1 MIEIKNLCKSYN
13 GVIALNNVTMDINDD
28 DIFGLI
34 GTNGA
39 GKSTLL
45 RILSG
50 VIKQDSGEIIVDGES
65 VFENP
70 SAKEKLCFISDSDMF
85 PQNSTPYSMSEIW
98 SAVYKDFNQERFD
111 FMSHKLGMGKNS
123 NIRNFSKGMKR
134 QLKLILALSSGAKY
148 ILCDEAFDGLD
159 PVIRQTVK
167 SIMAEE
173 VYDRKIV
180 PVIASHNLRE
190 IEDISGRI
198 GLLHKGNVLLSE
210 QLDEIKFQSQKFQ
223 VVLQDVSQEATISS
237 LIHPISIDRSGS
249 LFTVIAR
256 GQRDGI
262 KKAVISLDPV
272 FFEFL
277 PLTLEEIFIT
287 ETEAYGYDLRKIFV

>member
-1 MIEIKNLCKSYN
+1 M
-13 GVIALNNVTMDINDD
+13 TINDD

-45 RILSG
+45 RILAG
-50 VIKQDSGEIIVDGES
+50 VIRQDSGEVLIDGES

-70 SAKEKLCFISDSDMF
+70 AVKEKLCFISDSDAF
-85 PQNSTPYSMSEIW
+85 LPNATPCSMVEMYSAI
-98 SAVYKDFNQERFD
+98 YKGFNRERFD
-111 FMSHKLGMGKNS
+111 FMRLKLGMEKNNS
-123 NIRNFSKGMKR
+123 IRNFSKGMKR

-148 ILCDEAFDGLD
+148 ILCDEAMDGLD

-210 QLDEIKFQSQKFQ
+210 QLDEMKLQSQKFQ
-223 VVLQDVSQEATISS
+223 VVLQDPGQEATLSS
-237 LIHPISIDRSGS
+237 LLHPTSIDKSGS
-249 LFTVIAR
+249 LFTIIVKGSKDSIR
-256 GQRDGI
+256 KTVD
-262 KKAVISLDPV
+262 SMNPV

-287 ETEAYGYDLRKIFV
+287 ETEACGYDLRKIFA

>member
-1 MIEIKNLCKSYN
+1 MIEIRNLSKSYN
-13 GVIALNNVTMDINDD
+13 GVIALNNITMDINDD

-50 VIKQDSGEIIVDGES
+50 VIRQDAGEVLVDGES

-70 SAKEKLCFISDSDMF
+70 SAKEKICFISDSDTF
-85 PQNSTPYSMSEIW
+85 TQNSTPSSMAEIYSAI
-98 SAVYKDFNQERFD
+98 YKNFDKEQFD
-111 FMSHKLGMGKNS
+111 FIRLKLGMEKNS

-180 PVIASHNLRE
+180 PIIASHNLRE

-198 GLLHKGNVLLSE
+198 GLLHKGKVLLSE
-210 QLDEIKFQSQKFQ
+210 QLDDMKFQSQKFQ
-223 VVLQDVSQEATISS
+223 VVLQNVDQEATLSS
-237 LIHPISIDRSGS
+237 LIHPISIDKSGS

-256 GQRDGI
+256 GQKDCI
-262 KKAVISLDPV
+262 KKAVNSLNPV

-287 ETEAYGYDLRKIFV
+287 ETEACGYDLRKIFS